1 MSFRFK
7 KSLKILPGIR
17 LNISKN
23 GLNSVTIGKP
33 GASVNISKKGKQA
46 TVGIPGT
53 GLSYSQKLPSRT
65 DTRSRSPS
73 TPSTPSSVEPNSKQT
88 ISPTKIIVIGLLV
101 IFAFLIGAVFF

>member
-7 KSLKILPGIR
+7 KSIKILPGIK

-53 GLSYSQKLPSRT
+53 GLSYSQKLSSRV
-65 DTRSRSPS
+65 DTHSKSPS
-73 TPSTPSSVEPNSKQT
+73 TPSSAKPNPKQK
-88 ISPTKIIVIGLLV
+88 INPTKIIMISLLV

>member
-7 KSLKILPGIR
+7 KNIKIIPGIK

-53 GLSYSQKLPSRT
+53 GLSYSQKLPSRI
-65 DTRSRSPS
+65 DTHSKSPS
-73 TPSTPSSVEPNSKQT
+73 IPSSAEPNTKQT
-88 ISPTKIIVIGLLV
+88 INLTKIIMISLLV

>member
-7 KSLKILPGIR
+7 KSIKIIPGIK

-53 GLSYSQKLPSRT
+53 GLSYSQKLPYRI
-65 DTRSRSPS
+65 DTHSKSPS
-73 TPSTPSSVEPNSKQT
+73 IPSSAEPNTKQT
-88 ISPTKIIVIGLLV
+88 INPTKIIMISLLV